1 LRPEERDPKVTTS
14 YGVGVLIAAA
24 VEAGARSVVIGLG
37 GSATNDG
44 GAGMLT
50 ALGMVPRDANGG
62 PLPYGGAALAAV
74 ASVEGTAQLR
84 GAALVAA
91 TDVDSP
97 LLGLRGASA
106 IFGPQK
112 GATDNDVQ
120 LLDAALG
127 RWADVLQRDVATAP
141 PGLAD
146 QPGAGAAGGIG
157 AALFALGGSRAS
169 GIDLVREAVGLDAE
183 LAGCDLAVTGE
194 GRFDWQSLQ
203 GKVAVG
209 VAAGAAEHGVP
220 CIVLAGQVAA
230 GQREIAAAGIERA
243 YSVAERAGSVEAALA
258 EPARRLEEL
267 AEHVAGQWRT

>member
-1 LRPEERDPKVTTS
+1 
-14 YGVGVLIAAA
+14 
-24 VEAGARSVVIGLG
+24 
-37 GSATNDG
+37 
-44 GAGMLT
+44 MLT
-50 ALGMVPRDANGG
+50 ALGMIPRAAGG
-62 PLPYGGAALAAV
+62 AALPYGGAALAAV
-74 ASVEGTAQLR
+74 DSVEGTAQLR
-84 GAALVAA
+84 GVALVAA

-127 RWADVLQRDVATAP
+127 RWAEVLQRDVSTAP
-141 PGLAD
+141 PGLAN

-169 GIDLVREAVGLDAE
+169 GIDLVRAAVGLDAE
-183 LAGCDLAVTGE
+183 LSACDLAITGE

-209 VAAGAAEHGVP
+209 VAAGATEHGVP

-230 GQREIAAAGIERA
+230 GQREMAAAGIERA

-267 AEHVAGQWRT
+267 AEHVAGQWRTRSAG